1 MTDDEQYEA
10 YERCVGC
17 CKETPIQWYIHTCK
31 FCRWHLPIP
40 LVEWWGLPGD
50 ESLGFE

>member
-17 CKETPIQWYIHTCK
+17 CKETPIRWWIHTCGL
-31 FCRWHLPIP
+31 CRWHMPIP
-40 LVEWWGLPGD
+40 LVEWFGLAGD
-50 ESLGFE
+50 DLSAFE